1 VKIRLA
7 VIGDFG
13 ADVPDEAKVA
23 ALVKS
28 WAPDHVLT
36 VGDDNYPSGSAATID
51 ANVGKHYHQ
60 FIGSYRGSYGAGSAS
75 NRFWPTPGNHDWV
88 APGLTPYTDYFTL
101 PGNERYYDVDLGLVH
116 LYAVDSDGH
125 EPDGNSA
132 SSKQAAWLKDR
143 LAASKSCFDL
153 VYFHQPPLSSG
164 DHGSNPEMAWPF
176 ETWGAESVMSG
187 HDHDYERLQV
197 GGIPYFV
204 NGLGGAGIYPFE
216 KPALP
221 QSRLRYGDKHGA
233 MLITAT
239 STGITYEFWSVDGQ
253 LIDSLEVP
261 KRCN

>member
-1 VKIRLA
+1 M
-7 VIGDFG
+7 
-13 ADVPDEAKVA
+13 
-23 ALVKS
+23 
-28 WAPDHVLT
+28 
-36 VGDDNYPSGSAATID
+36 
-51 ANVGKHYHQ
+51 
-60 FIGSYRGSYGAGSAS
+60 
-75 NRFWPTPGNHDWV
+75 

-132 SSKQAAWLKDR
+132 SSKQATWLKDR

-164 DHGSNPEMAWPF
+164 DHGSNPGMAWPF
-176 ETWGAESVMSG
+176 EAWGAESVMSG

-216 KPALP
+216 QPPLP
-221 QSRLRYGDKHGA
+221 QTKLRYADKHGA

-239 STGITYEFWSVDGQ
+239 STGITYEFWSFDGQ
-253 LIDSLEVP
+253 LIDSFNVP
-261 KRCN
+261 KRCS